1 MPVFYSENSKINP
14 KMNFIRKIT
23 NSNPAKDEEF
33 IMAIKKILGYKP
45 KKIKFYKEA
54 FTHSSLKRT
63 TEKGRPLNYERLE
76 FLGDAILGAVISNY
90 LFKKI
95 PSGNEGYLT
104 QMRSKIVSREH
115 LNELGKDLDLKRF
128 VESSISNNNFGDNI
142 HGNLFESLIGA
153 IHSDRGYSFTEKF
166 IYRFV
171 IEPYVDIE
179 RLEGKITSY
188 KSVLIEW
195 SQKNKKKIRYNVYED
210 TGNDTLKHFS
220 VKLSVD
226 HDIISKGRATSKK
239 KAEEI
244 ASKRAYYKL
253 KPQIET

>member
-1 MPVFYSENSKINP
+1 
-14 KMNFIRKIT
+14 MNLIRKIT
-23 NSNPAKDEEF
+23 NSHSGKDEEF
-33 IMAIKKILGYKP
+33 IMAMKQILGYRP
-45 KKIKFYKEA
+45 KKIDFYREA
-54 FTHSSLKRT
+54 FTHSSLKKLT
-63 TEKGRPLNYERLE
+63 NKGVPKNYERLE
-76 FLGDAILGAVISNY
+76 FLGDAILGAVIANY

-95 PSGNEGYLT
+95 PTGDEGYLT

-115 LNELGKDLDLKRF
+115 LNELGKDLDLIHF
-128 VESSISNNNFGDNI
+128 VESSVPNTNFGDNI
-142 HGNLFESLIGA
+142 HGNLFEALIGA
-153 IHSDRGYSFTEKF
+153 IHSDKGYAFTEKF

-195 SQKNKKKIRYNVYED
+195 SQKNKKRIKYNVYED

-220 VKLSVD
+220 VKLLVD
-226 HDIISKGRATSKK
+226 QDLVSKGRATSKK

-253 KPQIET
+253 KAQIEA

>member
-1 MPVFYSENSKINP
+1 
-14 KMNFIRKIT
+14 MNLIRKIT
-23 NSNPAKDEEF
+23 SSHSVKDEEF
-33 IMAIKKILGYKP
+33 ILAIKKILGYRP
-45 KKIKFYKEA
+45 KKVEFYKEA
-54 FTHSSLKRT
+54 FTHSSLKKVNQ
-63 TEKGRPLNYERLE
+63 KGNALNYERLE
-76 FLGDAILGAVISNY
+76 FLGDAILGAVIANY

-95 PSGNEGYLT
+95 PHGDEGYLT

-115 LNELGKDLDLKRF
+115 LNELGKDLDLIHF
-128 VESSISNNNFGDNI
+128 VESSIPSANFGDNI
-142 HGNLFESLIGA
+142 HGNLFEALIGA

-166 IYRFV
+166 IFRFV

-195 SQKNKKKIRYNVYED
+195 SQKSKKRIKYHVYED

-220 VKLSVD
+220 VKLLVD
-226 HDIISKGRATSKK
+226 NDLVSKGRATSKK

-253 KPQIET
+253 KDQIEQ

>member
-1 MPVFYSENSKINP
+1 
-14 KMNFIRKIT
+14 MNLIRKIT
-23 NSNPAKDEEF
+23 NSHTAKDEEF
-33 IMAIKKILGYKP
+33 IMAIRKILGYRP
-45 KKIKFYKEA
+45 KKVDFYKEA
-54 FTHSSLKRT
+54 FTHSSLKRLNEQGT
-63 TEKGRPLNYERLE
+63 PMNYERLE
-76 FLGDAILGAVISNY
+76 FLGDAILGAVIANY

-95 PSGNEGYLT
+95 PTGDEGYLT

-115 LNELGKDLDLKRF
+115 LNELGKDLDLIHF
-128 VESSISNNNFGDNI
+128 VESSIPNTNFGDNI
-142 HGNLFESLIGA
+142 HGNLFEALIGA
-153 IHSDRGYSFTEKF
+153 IHSDRGYAFTEKF

-195 SQKNKKKIRYNVYED
+195 SQKNKKRIKYNVYED
-210 TGNDTLKHFS
+210 TGNDILKHFS
-220 VKLSVD
+220 VKLLVD
-226 HDIISKGRATSKK
+226 QDLVSKGRATSKK

-253 KPQIET
+253 KAQIEQ

>member
-1 MPVFYSENSKINP
+1 
-14 KMNFIRKIT
+14 MNLIRKIT
-23 NSNPAKDEEF
+23 NSHSYQDEEF
-33 IMAIKKILGYKP
+33 VVAMKKILGYRARN
-45 KKIKFYKEA
+45 IDFYKEA
-54 FTHSSLKRT
+54 FTHSSLK
-63 TEKGRPLNYERLE
+63 ELNKKGYPMNYERLE
-76 FLGDAILGAVISNY
+76 FLGDAVLGSVIANY

-95 PSGNEGYLT
+95 PKGDEGYLT

-115 LNELGKDLDLKRF
+115 LNELGKDLDLIKF
-128 VESSISNNNFGDNI
+128 VRSAIPSSNFGENI
-142 HGNLFESLIGA
+142 HGNLFEALIGA
-153 IHSDRGYSFTEKF
+153 IHSDRGYSFVEKF

-195 SQKNKKKIRYNVYED
+195 SQKNRKKLRYNVYED
-210 TGNDTLKHFS
+210 TGNDVLKHFS
-220 VKLSVD
+220 VKLFID
-226 HDIISKGRATSKK
+226 EEITSKGRATSKK

-253 KPQIET
+253 QKEIEN

>member
-1 MPVFYSENSKINP
+1 
-14 KMNFIRKIT
+14 MNLIRKIT
-23 NSNPAKDEEF
+23 NSHSAKDEEF
-33 IMAIKKILGYKP
+33 IMEMKKILGYRP
-45 KKIKFYKEA
+45 KKVDFYKEA
-54 FTHSSLKRT
+54 FTHSSLKKVNS
-63 TEKGRPLNYERLE
+63 KGFPKNYERLE
-76 FLGDAILGAVISNY
+76 FLGDAILGAVIANY

-95 PSGNEGYLT
+95 PTGDEGYLT

-115 LNELGKDLDLKRF
+115 LNELGKDLDLIHF
-128 VESSISNNNFGDNI
+128 VESSVPNTNFGDNI
-142 HGNLFESLIGA
+142 HGNLFEALIGA
-153 IHSDRGYSFTEKF
+153 IHSDRGYAFTEKF
-166 IYRFV
+166 IFRFV

-195 SQKNKKKIRYNVYED
+195 SQKNKKRIKYNVYED

-220 VKLSVD
+220 VKLHVD
-226 HDIISKGRATSKK
+226 QDLVSKGRATSKK

-253 KPQIET
+253 KAQIEA

>member
-1 MPVFYSENSKINP
+1 
-14 KMNFIRKIT
+14 MNLIRKIT
-23 NSNPAKDEEF
+23 NSHSAKDEEF
-33 IMAIKKILGYKP
+33 IMAMKQILGYRP
-45 KKIKFYKEA
+45 KKIDFYREA
-54 FTHSSLKRT
+54 FTHSSLKKLT
-63 TEKGRPLNYERLE
+63 DKGMPKNYERLE
-76 FLGDAILGAVISNY
+76 FLGDAILGAVIANY

-95 PSGNEGYLT
+95 PTGDEGYLT

-115 LNELGKDLDLKRF
+115 LNELGKDLDLIHF
-128 VESSISNNNFGDNI
+128 VESSVPNTNFGDNI
-142 HGNLFESLIGA
+142 HGNLFEALIGA
-153 IHSDRGYSFTEKF
+153 IHSDRGYAFTEKF
-166 IYRFV
+166 IFRFV

-195 SQKNKKKIRYNVYED
+195 SQKRKKRIKYNVYED

-220 VKLSVD
+220 VKLLVD
-226 HDIISKGRATSKK
+226 QDLVSKGRATSKK

-253 KPQIET
+253 KAQIEA

>member
-1 MPVFYSENSKINP
+1 
-14 KMNFIRKIT
+14 MNLIRKIT
-23 NSNPAKDEEF
+23 NSHTAKDEEF
-33 IMAIKKILGYKP
+33 IMAMKKVLGYRP
-45 KKIKFYKEA
+45 KKVDFYKEA
-54 FTHSSLKRT
+54 FTHSSLK
-63 TEKGRPLNYERLE
+63 KVKKSGSPKNYERLE
-76 FLGDAILGAVISNY
+76 FLGDAVLGAVIANY

-95 PSGNEGYLT
+95 PSGDEGYLT

-115 LNELGKDLDLKRF
+115 LNELGKDLNLIKF
-128 VESSISNNNFGDNI
+128 VESSIPNANFGDNI
-142 HGNLFESLIGA
+142 HGNLFEALIGA

-195 SQKNKKKIRYNVYED
+195 SQKNKKRIKYNVYED

-220 VKLSVD
+220 VKLLVD
-226 HDIISKGRATSKK
+226 QDLVSKGRATSKK

-253 KPQIET
+253 KDQIEH

>member
-1 MPVFYSENSKINP
+1 
-14 KMNFIRKIT
+14 MNLIRKIT
-23 NSNPAKDEEF
+23 NSHSFKDEEF
-33 IMAIKKILGYKP
+33 IKAMRNILGYRP
-45 KKIKFYKEA
+45 KKIHFYQEA
-54 FTHSSLKRT
+54 FTHSSLKKLND
-63 TEKGRPLNYERLE
+63 KGLPMNYERLE
-76 FLGDAILGAVISNY
+76 FLGDAILGAVIANY

-95 PSGNEGYLT
+95 PTGDEGYLT

-115 LNELGKDLDLKRF
+115 LNELGKDLDLKKF
-128 VESSISNNNFGDNI
+128 VESTIPNNNFGDNI
-142 HGNLFESLIGA
+142 HGNLFEALIGA
-153 IHSDRGYSFTEKF
+153 IQSDMGYAFTEKF
-166 IYRFV
+166 IFRFV

-195 SQKNKKKIRYNVYED
+195 SQKNRKKIKYNVYED

-226 HDIISKGRATSKK
+226 QDIVSKGRATSKK

-253 KPQIET
+253 KTQIES

>member
-1 MPVFYSENSKINP
+1 
-14 KMNFIRKIT
+14 MNLIRKIT
-23 NSNPAKDEEF
+23 NSHSAKDEEF
-33 IMAIKKILGYKP
+33 VMAMKEILGYRPRKVN
-45 KKIKFYKEA
+45 FYKAA
-54 FTHSSLKRT
+54 FTHSSLKKIDQ
-63 TEKGRPLNYERLE
+63 KGNPINYERLE
-76 FLGDAILGAVISNY
+76 FLGDAILGAVIANY

-95 PSGNEGYLT
+95 PKADEGYLT

-115 LNELGKDLDLKRF
+115 LNELGKDLDLIKF
-128 VESSISNNNFGDNI
+128 VNSSVPSSNFGDNI
-142 HGNLFESLIGA
+142 HGNLFEALIGA

-166 IYRFV
+166 IFRFV

-195 SQKNKKKIRYNVYED
+195 SQKSKKKIKYNVYED
-210 TGNDTLKHFS
+210 TGNDSLKHFS
-220 VKLSVD
+220 VKLIID
-226 HDIISKGRATSKK
+226 QDLISKGRATSKK

-253 KPQIET
+253 KTRIQA

>member
-1 MPVFYSENSKINP
+1 
-14 KMNFIRKIT
+14 MNLIRKIT
-23 NSNPAKDEEF
+23 SSHSVKDEEF
-33 IMAIKKILGYKP
+33 ILSIKKILGYRP
-45 KKIKFYKEA
+45 KKVKFYKEA
-54 FTHSSLKRT
+54 FTHSSLKKVNQ
-63 TEKGRPLNYERLE
+63 KGNALNYERLE
-76 FLGDAILGAVISNY
+76 FLGDAILGAVIANY

-95 PSGNEGYLT
+95 PHGDEGYLT

-115 LNELGKDLDLKRF
+115 LNELGKDLDLIHF
-128 VESSISNNNFGDNI
+128 VESSIPSANFGDNI
-142 HGNLFESLIGA
+142 HGNLFEALIGA

-166 IYRFV
+166 IFRFV

-195 SQKNKKKIRYNVYED
+195 SQKSKKRIKYNVYED

-220 VKLSVD
+220 VKLLVD
-226 HDIISKGRATSKK
+226 NDLVSKGRATSKK

-253 KPQIET
+253 KDQIEQ

>member
-1 MPVFYSENSKINP
+1 
-14 KMNFIRKIT
+14 MNLIRKIT
-23 NSNPAKDEEF
+23 NSHSPKDDEF
-33 IMAIKKILGYKP
+33 IMAMKKVLGYRP
-45 KKIKFYKEA
+45 KKINFYQEA
-54 FTHSSLKRT
+54 FTHSSLK
-63 TEKGRPLNYERLE
+63 KLNGIGKPMNYERLE
-76 FLGDAILGAVISNY
+76 FLGDAILGAVIANY

-115 LNELGKDLDLKRF
+115 LNELGKDLDLIQF
-128 VESSISNNNFGDNI
+128 VESSIPNTNFGDNI
-142 HGNLFESLIGA
+142 HGNLFEALIGA

-166 IYRFV
+166 IFRFV

-195 SQKNKKKIRYNVYED
+195 SQKNKKRIKYNVYED
-210 TGNDTLKHFS
+210 TGNDSLKHFS
-220 VKLSVD
+220 VKLLVD
-226 HDIISKGRATSKK
+226 HDLVSKGRATSKK

-253 KPQIET
+253 KTQIEA

>member
-1 MPVFYSENSKINP
+1 
-14 KMNFIRKIT
+14 MNLIRKIT
-23 NSNPAKDEEF
+23 NSHSAKDEEF
-33 IMAIKKILGYKP
+33 IMAMKQILGYKP
-45 KKIKFYKEA
+45 KKIDFYKEA
-54 FTHSSLKRT
+54 FTHSSLKRVT
-63 TEKGRPLNYERLE
+63 NKGIPKNYERLE
-76 FLGDAILGAVISNY
+76 FLGDAILGAVIANY

-95 PSGNEGYLT
+95 PTGDEGYLT

-115 LNELGKDLDLKRF
+115 LNELGKDLDLIHF
-128 VESSISNNNFGDNI
+128 VESSVPNTNFGDNI
-142 HGNLFESLIGA
+142 HGNLFEALIGA
-153 IHSDRGYSFTEKF
+153 IHSDRGYAFTEKF
-166 IYRFV
+166 IFRFV

-195 SQKNKKKIRYNVYED
+195 SQKRKKRIKYNVYED

-220 VKLSVD
+220 VKLLVD
-226 HDIISKGRATSKK
+226 KDLVSKGRATSKK

-253 KPQIET
+253 KAQIEA

>member
-1 MPVFYSENSKINP
+1 
-14 KMNFIRKIT
+14 MNLIRKIT
-23 NSNPAKDEEF
+23 NSHTAKDEEF
-33 IMAIKKILGYKP
+33 IMAMKKILGYRPRKVH
-45 KKIKFYKEA
+45 FYQEA
-54 FTHSSLKRT
+54 FTHSSLK
-63 TEKGRPLNYERLE
+63 KVNSNGKPMNYERLE
-76 FLGDAILGAVISNY
+76 FLGDAILGAVIANY

-95 PSGNEGYLT
+95 PAGDEGYLT

-115 LNELGKDLDLKRF
+115 LNELGKDLDLIQF
-128 VESSISNNNFGDNI
+128 VASSVPNSNFGDNI
-142 HGNLFESLIGA
+142 HGNLFEALIGA
-153 IHSDRGYSFTEKF
+153 IHSDRGYAFTEKF

-195 SQKNKKKIRYNVYED
+195 SQKNKKRIKYNVYED

-220 VKLSVD
+220 VKLLVD
-226 HDIISKGRATSKK
+226 QELVSKGRATSKK

-244 ASKRAYYKL
+244 ASKRAYYRL
-253 KPQIET
+253 KPQIEA

>member
-1 MPVFYSENSKINP
+1 
-14 KMNFIRKIT
+14 MNLIRKIT
-23 NSNPAKDEEF
+23 NSHSAKDEEF
-33 IMAIKKILGYKP
+33 FMAMKQILGYRP
-45 KKIKFYKEA
+45 KKIDFYKEA
-54 FTHSSLKRT
+54 FTHSSLKKVNS
-63 TEKGRPLNYERLE
+63 KGIPQNYERLE
-76 FLGDAILGAVISNY
+76 FLGDAILGAVIANY

-95 PSGNEGYLT
+95 PTGDEGHLT

-115 LNELGKDLDLKRF
+115 LNELGKDLDLIHF
-128 VESSISNNNFGDNI
+128 VESSVPSTNFGNNI
-142 HGNLFESLIGA
+142 HGNLFEALIGA

-166 IYRFV
+166 IFRFV

-195 SQKNKKKIRYNVYED
+195 SQKNKRRIKYNVYED
-210 TGNDTLKHFS
+210 TGNDSLKHFS

-226 HDIISKGRATSKK
+226 KDLVSKGRATSKK

-253 KPQIET
+253 KTQIEA

>member
-1 MPVFYSENSKINP
+1 
-14 KMNFIRKIT
+14 MNLIRKIT
-23 NSNPAKDEEF
+23 NSHTAKDEEF
-33 IMAIKKILGYKP
+33 VMAIKKILGYRP
-45 KKIKFYKEA
+45 RKIKFYKEA
-54 FTHSSLKRT
+54 FTHSSLKKMSDT
-63 TEKGRPLNYERLE
+63 GNPMNYERLE
-76 FLGDAILGAVISNY
+76 FLGDAILGAVIANY

-95 PSGNEGYLT
+95 PSGDEGYLT

-115 LNELGKDLDLKRF
+115 LNELGKDLDLIQF
-128 VESSISNNNFGDNI
+128 VKSSVPNSNFGDNI
-142 HGNLFESLIGA
+142 HGNLFEALIGA

-195 SQKNKKKIRYNVYED
+195 SQKNKKKIKYNVYED

-220 VKLSVD
+220 VKLLVD
-226 HDIISKGRATSKK
+226 LELISKGRATSKK

-253 KPQIET
+253 KPQIEQ